1 MNIKDFTE
9 QQKQA
14 LLDLVTLAMY
24 ADGHLSRA
32 EDARVLRLLGTM
44 GFATDYDRTQYY
56 NAAISRVSRHSQTAE
71 SARAYAL
78 EQAQIFATH
87 DQRLLVTKALDDIV
101 ASDSHVSDTENSM
114 LALVREVLEK

>member
-24 ADGHLSRA
+24 ADGHLASA
-32 EDARVLRLLGTM
+32 EDERVLRLLGAM
-44 GFATDYDRTQYY
+44 GYSTDYDRTRHYD
-56 NAAISRVSRHSQTAE
+56 AAVSRVSRHSQTA
-71 SARAYAL
+71 SNAQAYAHQ
-78 EQAQIFATH
+78 QAQAFTTRE
-87 DQRLLVTKALDDIV
+87 QRRVVTQALDDV
-101 ASDSHVSDTENSM
+101 VTSDSHVSHGENTL